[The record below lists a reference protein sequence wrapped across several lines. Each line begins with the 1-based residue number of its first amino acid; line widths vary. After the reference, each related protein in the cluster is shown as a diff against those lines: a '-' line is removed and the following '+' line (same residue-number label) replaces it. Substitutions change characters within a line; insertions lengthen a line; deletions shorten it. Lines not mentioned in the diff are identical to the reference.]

1 VHVEQ
6 HVHQIGRWSMVV
18 ATSVARSHRLS
29 RLIEELDYRP
39 TPMGPIILRRRW
51 VSALDRDVVEV
62 ILGDEHLMSS
72 LFTVGETELATLG
85 LARASGEAMKVLVG
99 GLGLGYTAQAAL
111 TDHRVASVE
120 VADAL
125 EAVIDWHRDGLVPI
139 GESLGTNPRCTL
151 THVDFFSLFDADP
164 AGDDCW
170 DVILLDID
178 HSPYRLLNPAHARFY
193 TAEGL
198 TRMRRWLT
206 PGGVFALWS
215 DDAPDAAFV
224 ELLGQVF
231 NAPTAQV
238 VPFANPL
245 TGDSSTCTIY
255 VTGG

>member
-1 VHVEQ
+1 
-6 HVHQIGRWSMVV
+6 M
-18 ATSVARSHRLS
+18 S
-29 RLIEELDYRP
+29 RLIEELDYRV

-85 LARASGEAMKVLVG
+85 LARASGADLKVLVG

-111 TDHRVASVE
+111 ADPRVASVE
-120 VADAL
+120 VADAI
-125 EAVIDWHRDGLVPI
+125 EAVIDWHREGIVPI
-139 GESLGTNPRCTL
+139 GESLGANPRCTL

-164 AGDDCW
+164 AEGGRR

-198 TRMRRWLT
+198 TRMRTWLS

-215 DDAPDAAFV
+215 DDAPDAAFLD
-224 ELLGQVF
+224 LLGQVF
-231 NAPTAQV
+231 TDPVAQV

-245 TGDSSTCTIY
+245 TGESSTCTIY
-255 VTGG
+255 VAGG

>member
-1 VHVEQ
+1 
-6 HVHQIGRWSMVV
+6 
-18 ATSVARSHRLS
+18 LS

-85 LARASGEAMKVLVG
+85 LARADGSDLKVLVG

-111 TDHRVASVE
+111 ADPRVASVE
-120 VADAL
+120 VADAI
-125 EAVIDWHRDGLVPI
+125 EAVIDWHRAGIVPI
-139 GESLGTNPRCTL
+139 GESLGANPRCIL
-151 THVDFFSLFDADP
+151 THADFFGLFDAES
-164 AGDDCW
+164 GEDDRL

-198 TRMRRWLT
+198 TRMKRRLT
-206 PGGVFALWS
+206 PAGVFALWS
-215 DDAPDAAFV
+215 DDAPDTAFL
-224 ELLGQVF
+224 ELLGAVF
-231 NAPTAQV
+231 TNPSAQV

-245 TGDSSTCTIY
+245 TGDFSTCTIY
-255 VTGG
+255 VAGC

>member
-1 VHVEQ
+1 
-6 HVHQIGRWSMVV
+6 M
-18 ATSVARSHRLS
+18 S

-39 TPMGPIILRRRW
+39 TPMGPIVLRRRW

-85 LARASGEAMKVLVG
+85 LARASGDACKVLVG

-111 TDHRVASVE
+111 ADPRVASVE
-120 VADAL
+120 VADAI
-125 EAVIDWHRDGLVPI
+125 EAVIDWHREGLVPI
-139 GESLGTNPRCTL
+139 GESLGANPRCTL
-151 THVDFFSLFDADP
+151 THADFFSLFDADP
-164 AGDDCW
+164 DEGGLW

-178 HSPYRLLNPAHARFY
+178 HSPCRLLHPAHARFY

-198 TRMRRWLT
+198 ARMKSWLT

-215 DDAPDAAFV
+215 DDAPDAPFI
-224 ELLGQVF
+224 ELLGRVF
-231 NAPTAQV
+231 TNPVAQI

-255 VTGG
+255 VAGGPPCGEVR

>member
-1 VHVEQ
+1 MDDGE
-6 HVHQIGRWSMVV
+6 V
-18 ATSVARSHRLS
+18 ATICGRYRLS

-62 ILGDEHLMSS
+62 ILGEEHLMSS

-85 LARASGEAMKVLVG
+85 LARATGTGLKVLVG

-111 TDHRVASVE
+111 ADPRVASVE
-120 VADAL
+120 VADAI
-125 EAVIDWHRDGLVPI
+125 EAVIDWHRAGIVPI
-139 GESLGTNPRCTL
+139 GESLGANPRCVL
-151 THVDFFSLFDADP
+151 THGDFFGLFDETPDE
-164 AGDDCW
+164 GGRY

-193 TAEGL
+193 TLEGL
-198 TRMRRWLT
+198 TRMKPWLT

-215 DDAPDAAFV
+215 DDAPDAAFL

-231 NAPTAQV
+231 TNPVAQV

-245 TGDSSTCTIY
+245 TGESSTCTIY

>member
-1 VHVEQ
+1 
-6 HVHQIGRWSMVV
+6 
-18 ATSVARSHRLS
+18 LS
-29 RLIEELDYRP
+29 RLIEELDYRL

-85 LARASGEAMKVLVG
+85 LARASGADLKVLVG

-111 TDHRVASVE
+111 ADPSVGSVE
-120 VADAL
+120 VADAI
-125 EAVIDWHRDGLVPI
+125 EAVIDWHREGIVPI
-139 GESLGTNPRCTL
+139 GESLGANPRCTL
-151 THVDFFSLFDADP
+151 THADFFGLFDAAPDE
-164 AGDDCW
+164 GDRW

-193 TAEGL
+193 TADGL
-198 TRMRRWLT
+198 GRMKSWLT

-215 DDAPDAAFV
+215 DDAPDAPFLD
-224 ELLGQVF
+224 LLGQVF
-231 NAPTAQV
+231 TDPVAQV
-238 VPFANPL
+238 VAFANPL
-245 TGDSSTCTIY
+245 TGESSTCTIY

>member
-1 VHVEQ
+1 
-6 HVHQIGRWSMVV
+6 M
-18 ATSVARSHRLS
+18 S
-29 RLIEELDYRP
+29 RLIEELDYRV

-85 LARASGEAMKVLVG
+85 LARAIGTDLKVLVG

-111 TDHRVASVE
+111 ADPRVGSVE
-120 VADAL
+120 VADAI
-125 EAVIDWHRDGLVPI
+125 EAVIDWHREGMVPI
-139 GESLGTNPRCTL
+139 GESLGANTRCTL
-151 THVDFFSLFDADP
+151 THADFFSLFDAEPGED
-164 AGDDCW
+164 ARW
-170 DVILLDID
+170 DAILLDID

-193 TAEGL
+193 TADGL
-198 TRMRRWLT
+198 TRMKAWLKAD
-206 PGGVFALWS
+206 GVFALWS
-215 DDAPDAAFV
+215 DDAPDAAFLA
-224 ELLGQVF
+224 LLGEVF
-231 NAPTAQV
+231 TNPVAQV

>member
-1 VHVEQ
+1 
-6 HVHQIGRWSMVV
+6 M
-18 ATSVARSHRLS
+18 S

-62 ILGDEHLMSS
+62 ILGEEHLMSS

-85 LARASGEAMKVLVG
+85 LARASGTDLKVLVG

-111 TDHRVASVE
+111 ADPRVASVE
-120 VADAL
+120 VADAI
-125 EAVIDWHRDGLVPI
+125 EAVIDWHRAGIVPI
-139 GESLGTNPRCTL
+139 GESLGANPRCIL
-151 THVDFFSLFDADP
+151 THADFFGLFDAEP
-164 AGDDCW
+164 GEDDRL

-198 TRMRRWLT
+198 ARMKTWLT
-206 PGGVFALWS
+206 PSGVFALWS
-215 DDAPDAAFV
+215 DDAPDADFLA
-224 ELLGQVF
+224 LLGTVF
-231 NAPTAQV
+231 TNPTAQV

-255 VTGG
+255 VAGC

>member
-1 VHVEQ
+1 
-6 HVHQIGRWSMVV
+6 MVRL
-18 ATSVARSHRLS
+18 TSVSRSCRLS
-29 RLIEELDYRP
+29 RLIEELDYRL

-85 LARASGEAMKVLVG
+85 LARASGDALRVLVG

-111 TDHRVASVE
+111 ADPRVASVE
-120 VADAL
+120 VADAI

-139 GESLGTNPRCTL
+139 GESLGANPRCTL
-151 THVDFFSLFDADP
+151 THADFFGLFDGEPDP
-164 AGDDCW
+164 DGRW
-170 DVILLDID
+170 DAILLDID

-193 TAEGL
+193 TPEGL
-198 TRMRRWLT
+198 ARMKSWLT
-206 PGGVFALWS
+206 PGGIFALWS
-215 DDAPDAAFV
+215 DDSPDAAFLA
-224 ELLGQVF
+224 LLGQVF
-231 NAPTAQV
+231 TDPAAQV

-255 VTGG
+255 VAGT

>member
-1 VHVEQ
+1 
-6 HVHQIGRWSMVV
+6 
-18 ATSVARSHRLS
+18 LS
-29 RLIEELDYRP
+29 RLIEELDYRV

-51 VSALDRDVVEV
+51 VSALDQDVVEV
-62 ILGDEHLMSS
+62 ILGEEHLMSS

-85 LARASGEAMKVLVG
+85 LARASGTELKVLVG

-111 TDHRVASVE
+111 TDPRVTSVE
-120 VADAL
+120 VADAI
-125 EAVIDWHRDGLVPI
+125 EAVIDWHREGLVPI
-139 GESLGTNPRCTL
+139 GESLGTNPRCIL
-151 THVDFFSLFDADP
+151 THVDFFSLFDTDP
-164 AGDDCW
+164 TEGGLW

-198 TRMRRWLT
+198 TRMKSWLT

-215 DDAPDAAFV
+215 DDAPDAAFL
-224 ELLGQVF
+224 ELLGHVF
-231 NAPTAQV
+231 ANPVAQV
-238 VPFANPL
+238 VSFANPL

>member
-1 VHVEQ
+1 
-6 HVHQIGRWSMVV
+6 M
-18 ATSVARSHRLS
+18 S
-29 RLIEELDYRP
+29 RLIEELDYRV

-85 LARASGEAMKVLVG
+85 LARASGADLKVLVG

-111 TDHRVASVE
+111 ADPRVASVE
-120 VADAL
+120 VADAI
-125 EAVIDWHRDGLVPI
+125 EAVIDWHREGIVPI
-139 GESLGTNPRCTL
+139 GESLGANPRCTL
-151 THVDFFSLFDADP
+151 THTDFFGLFDAAP
-164 AGDDCW
+164 SEGGRR

-198 TRMRRWLT
+198 TRMRTWLS

-215 DDAPDAAFV
+215 DDAPDAAFLD
-224 ELLGQVF
+224 LLGQVF
-231 NAPTAQV
+231 TDPVAQV

-245 TGDSSTCTIY
+245 TGESSTCTIY
-255 VTGG
+255 VAGG